1 MTIQAQ
7 IKAQESNISELR
19 LWLSLARSPETSLN
33 VQAQL
38 AHALVGVAA
47 LYKAKAEIDSLA
59 RKRLY
64 KV

>member
-19 LWLSLARSPETSLN
+19 LLLSSARSPETSLN
-33 VQAQL
+33 LQAQL

-47 LYKAKAEIDSLA
+47 LYKANAEIEA
-59 RKRLY
+59 IIA
-64 KV
+64 VEQPQ